1 MLVLL
6 VVPALLVGGS
16 SPPPPGMKTRP
27 STWWEVGGSKSEL
40 QQTGLQGQET
50 LMQPMKLD
58 RESKAT
64 AQPRR
69 ILMVKKV
76 LFISLNYGPSL
87 YFHLKLENWVF

>member
-1 MLVLL
+1 MPPLVLVLL

-27 STWWEVGGSKSEL
+27 STWWEAGGSKSEL

-58 RESKAT
+58 REQGDSP
-64 AQPRR
+64 AQ
-69 ILMVKKV
+69 KDSYGEK
-76 LFISLNYGPSL
+76 SLIYLPEL
-87 YFHLKLENWVF
+87 